1 MLNKVLIMIALV
13 GGTTVANGEPQKH
26 KLPIGLQLRI
36 VMLNTLAYVQTE
48 MIEAFTKANSPALH
62 DQVTARVVST
72 IREKSAQ
79 SEADFAAAASI
90 SVETLQQVE
99 QDGTGLDRE
108 ALERI
113 WGMGLLSIEEL
124 AQLRVNV
131 VVTSLSDEEKALIG
145 SRASTLVKNML
156 TVLRYTQAS
165 IRKDDSME
173 LPAAADIL
181 TKMRDDH
188 SVLLQLAAEH
198 YPQIKEFISI
208 ENFSDELITSI
219 ATANATTDKL
229 RHHTAFMFFQDQ
241 IISWQQEQQAAKPA
255 AE

>member
-1 MLNKVLIMIALV
+1 MLNNVLIIMALV
-13 GGTTVANGEPQKH
+13 GGAAVANGEPQEH
-26 KLPIGLQLRI
+26 KIPVDLQLRI
-36 VMLNTLAYVQTE
+36 IMLNTLAYVQTD

-99 QDGTGLDRE
+99 QQGTGLERA
-108 ALERI
+108 ALEKI

-124 AQLRVNV
+124 AKLRVNV
-131 VVTSLSDEEKALIG
+131 VITSLSDEEKALIG
-145 SRASTLVKNML
+145 SRASTLVKNLL
-156 TVLRYTQAS
+156 TLIKYTQAS
-165 IRKDDSME
+165 SRKDDSMA

-181 TKMRDDH
+181 TKMRADH
-188 SVLLQLAAEH
+188 GVLIQLAAEH
-198 YPQIKEFISI
+198 YPQIKEFISM

-219 ATANATTDKL
+219 ATASETTDKL

-255 AE
+255 G